1 MFPILRLGI
10 LRPSFTDMKN
20 LNFYTDA
27 QKTKVS
33 QSNLKQENSAGDTT
47 LPDSK
52 PHDMTIV
59 MTACYWHIDRYTS
72 VG

>member
-27 QKTKVS
+27 QKTMVS
-33 QSNLKQENSAGDTT
+33 QRNLKQENSAGDTT

-59 MTACYWHIDRYTS
+59 MTVCYWHIDRYTS